1 MKNIFYYII
10 AIALAIIGT
19 ISTVYAIVMQ
29 VVLSYQKF
37 GVIINGNIIIPDWS
51 LLGLLGIIPLI
62 IAGIILETNN

>member
-1 MKNIFYYII
+1 MKNIFYYIM
-10 AIALAIIGT
+10 AIALAVIGT
-19 ISTVYAIVMQ
+19 VSTVYAIIMQ

-62 IAGIILETNN
+62 IAGIMLETK

>member
-37 GVIINGNIIIPDWS
+37 GVIITENIIIPDWS
-51 LLGLLGIIPLI
+51 LLGVLGIIPLV
-62 IAGIILETNN
+62 IAGIMLETK